1 MNDEALKKLWREQPL
16 ALPAPLTGR
25 EASDAMNGKM
35 RRFDRCI
42 WRRDFGEVAAC
53 LVVAV
58 VFGGYFFWFPSALAR
73 LGCVITILSAVFI
86 GWRLLSSKRRAGKS
100 RPGAS
105 VMEALQVEL
114 RKVENQIGLL
124 RSVWWWYILPVT
136 VGYEVFFFGV
146 NREATDRMAFVAV
159 GLAMGLGLDW
169 LNQRAVR
176 KQLMPLKEELE
187 SLLGIPPEIRKVMKS
202 DPIKTI
208 MQILLVITV
217 GAVLLGGLASR
228 LRAQGKPRSD
238 AEIQAMLERC
248 VAGQGRAP
256 GLAVGIIDDSGARLF
271 CKGTL
276 EKGAGGEVNGETVF
290 EIGSITKVFT
300 ALLLEEMAESG
311 EVKLDDPIGK
321 YLPASVKTPARQG
334 RQITLVDLATQTS
347 GLPRLPDNLAPK
359 DSDNPYADYTVE
371 QLYEFLARYE
381 LKRDIG
387 EKYRSSNLGGGLL
400 GHVLALRA
408 GTNYEALALERICQ
422 PLGMS
427 STRITLSPE
436 LKARLAT
443 GHNAFGAPVKNWDLP
458 TLAGAGALRSTAN
471 DLLKFVAA
479 NIGLTHCSLSHAMM
493 ETHQPRHRAGAFRKI
508 GLMWQI
514 DTAHDTV
521 WHNGGTG
528 GYRSYIGFKAEKR
541 RGVVVLANSA
551 NDVDDIGQYLLGDRA
566 EVKDYKAPKARKI
579 AAINPRVFDGFV
591 GQYQFP
597 MSKVRMTITRE
608 GDRLFGQMTGQQKI
622 EFFPETET
630 DVFCTVVDA
639 QMTFV
644 KDASGQVTHLILHQ
658 NGIDQKVRKE
668 K

>member
-248 VAGQGRAP
+248 VAGQGRGA

-276 EKGAGGEVNGETVF
+276 EKGAGG
-290 EIGSITKVFT
+290 GSQR
-300 ALLLEEMAESG
+300 G
-311 EVKLDDPIGK
+311 D
-321 YLPASVKTPARQG
+321 
-334 RQITLVDLATQTS
+334 
-347 GLPRLPDNLAPK
+347 GL
-359 DSDNPYADYTVE
+359 
-371 QLYEFLARYE
+371 
-381 LKRDIG
+381 
-387 EKYRSSNLGGGLL
+387 
-400 GHVLALRA
+400 
-408 GTNYEALALERICQ
+408 
-422 PLGMS
+422 
-427 STRITLSPE
+427 
-436 LKARLAT
+436 
-443 GHNAFGAPVKNWDLP
+443 
-458 TLAGAGALRSTAN
+458 
-471 DLLKFVAA
+471 
-479 NIGLTHCSLSHAMM
+479 
-493 ETHQPRHRAGAFRKI
+493 
-508 GLMWQI
+508 
-514 DTAHDTV
+514 
-521 WHNGGTG
+521 
-528 GYRSYIGFKAEKR
+528 
-541 RGVVVLANSA
+541 
-551 NDVDDIGQYLLGDRA
+551 
-566 EVKDYKAPKARKI
+566 
-579 AAINPRVFDGFV
+579 
-591 GQYQFP
+591 
-597 MSKVRMTITRE
+597 
-608 GDRLFGQMTGQQKI
+608 
-622 EFFPETET
+622 
-630 DVFCTVVDA
+630 
-639 QMTFV
+639 
-644 KDASGQVTHLILHQ
+644 
-658 NGIDQKVRKE
+658 
-668 K
+668 